1 MRLGDGVLQVPTL
14 LRLLG
19 EGNKLVASR
28 DREDA
33 EVLMLRA
40 VLEFCEP
47 FPGGDVGP
55 SWREIELDNIW
66 ERKFSK

>member
-1 MRLGDGVLQVPTL
+1 MRLGDGVLEVPTL

-19 EGNKLVASR
+19 EGNELVAGR

-33 EVLMLRA
+33 EVLMLRP
-40 VLEFCEP
+40 VLQFREP
-47 FPGGDVGP
+47 FPGGDVGT